1 MSRYLAVMIGG
12 AIGAACRFALGTWVA
27 RLYAGPFPLGTFLIN
42 VSGSLLI
49 GFLMGL
55 FVNRPAIDAHF
66 RLFIV
71 TGILGGYTTFSSFEW
86 ESIVSLRGGAAGY
99 GLLYLISSVLVG
111 LASAWA
117 GLWIA
122 NRAWPQV

>member
-12 AIGAACRFALGTWVA
+12 AIGAASRFGLATAVA

-42 VSGSLLI
+42 VTGSLLI
-49 GFLMGL
+49 GVLMGF
-55 FVNRPAIDAHF
+55 FVNRPAVDVHL
-66 RLFIV
+66 RLFLV

-86 ESIVSLRGGAAGY
+86 ETVVSLRSGAAGY
-99 GLLYLISSVLVG
+99 GVLYLASSVLLG
-111 LASAWA
+111 LAGAWG

-122 NRAWPQV
+122 NRLWPQ